1 MPKKPLKMTILFLV
15 MTMVPAWSDSSPY
28 GVNIS
33 ELMAKSIDSND
44 STYSTIAAYRCSALL
59 ALVNGIRERD
69 SGIKDESDSS
79 GELLKL
85 GYYMTVDNLRKRGA
99 DVDMEDAAKRAKESY
114 DRHYSKYYDWLESNY
129 DTYGDYWVSDKDL
142 QSEIIDCNTFSQETA
157 SQ

>member
-1 MPKKPLKMTILFLV
+1 MKRLLV
-15 MTMVPAWSDSSPY
+15 IITLLTTLSAWSDSSPY

-33 ELMAKSIDSND
+33 ELMAKSMDSND
-44 STYSTIAAYRCSALL
+44 STYLTIAAYRCSALL

-69 SGIKDESDSS
+69 GGIKDESDSS

-85 GYYMTVDNLRKRGA
+85 GYYMTVANLRKRGA
-99 DVDMEDAAKRAKESY
+99 DLDMEDVAKRAKESY
-114 DRHYSKYYDWLESNY
+114 DRHYSKYYDWLVSNY
-129 DTYGDYWVSDKDL
+129 DSYGDYWASDKDL